1 MEMPKR
7 VYSYPDDERLEVL
20 VLANS
25 PCTPKEI
32 LTLEKM
38 PVKPNTLETIRKR
51 LDWLC
56 NQGKLK
62 KKKIAHANVYWH
74 SSIDDYKKRTI
85 LKRTERL
92 VTTEEDHLVKA

>member
-1 MEMPKR
+1 MPKM
-7 VYSYPDDERLEVL
+7 VYVYPDDERLEVL

-32 LTLEKM
+32 LEHEKM
-38 PVKPNTLETIRKR
+38 PVKPNTLETVRKR

-56 NQGKLK
+56 NQGKLRK
-62 KKKIAHANVYWH
+62 KRIAHANVYWH
-74 SSIDDYKKRTI
+74 SSIEDYKKRTV

-92 VTTEEDHLVKA
+92 VTTEDHLIKA